1 MKHILLKSIPHVAA
15 VVVYTLVALWYFS
28 PYMDGYELEQGDINN
43 FLGMSKEI
51 KDYEHLTGDHA
62 DWTNQIFGGMPG
74 TQISPDGQG
83 NWMKFVD
90 NVLKLGMNRP
100 SGIIFMCMLGLY
112 ILGLCMK
119 INPWVC
125 LIGGVAFGLASFNFL
140 YIQAGHM
147 SKVNALAYMAPVLGG
162 VLLTLRGKYW
172 LGGAVTALFLA
183 LHLTANHLQMTY
195 YLIFLLL
202 FAGVAEAIKMIL
214 ANQYQQLVRAA
225 LVLIGAAF
233 LAFLPSSSTII
244 NTYNYSEH
252 TTRGTSELTLNP
264 GDAEKEEAAE
274 GLDPDYILE
283 YSMGRGEVW
292 SLMIPNVKGGQT
304 NYVGEKAKDLNI
316 GDEFLEQI
324 MYYAPTYWGRQSF
337 TGGAFYYGCIIVML
351 FALGMVISKDRMK
364 WGLLALVFVAIVL
377 SWRDPTSLT
386 DFFINSVP
394 GFAKFRDTKMMLVVV
409 QIIMPM
415 VAMMGIDRIVRQQG
429 NLRPLFKPVM
439 ISVGAIGAILVFFTA
454 SPDTFF
460 NFERDEDQAH
470 FESILVNGGITN
482 QDQIRIASMDA
493 VDELVPYRIGVFK
506 ADALRSLLFCLAGIA
521 LLFATMKKWLDY
533 RLLIAGLGLLM
544 IWDLVSVDLRYL
556 NKDKIDR
563 KQAELRP
570 DKKAGDYLSFTKAY
584 KKYYPHAP
592 GIADQQI
599 LDKEKVRFDNFEDVS
614 EKIYAS
620 RLSSFEDA
628 PRNKELIATISDYG
642 ALGLLSDYRVYTIV
656 SGGSPMNPTQ
666 DARTPFFH
674 KSVGGYHGAKLMR
687 FQDLLSYH
695 ISFET
700 NNFISNFNTLGPYAA
715 FDSTQVMN
723 MLNVRYIIADESRP
737 AIFNSSSNG
746 NAWFVNDVVSV
757 STADEEISSLG
768 DINTK
773 TQAVIHDDF
782 ADLLPSKIQADSSG
796 YITLEN
802 YSPQRITYLSSAS
815 SEQLAVF
822 SEMWYPEGW
831 KAYIDGK
838 EVDHYRANYA
848 LRALTIPEGEH
859 EIEFVYKP
867 TDLAAIGV
875 LGSVL
880 LLMVVLGGLY
890 REVLMIKEEETA

>member
-1 MKHILLKSIPHVAA
+1 MKYLLLKSVPHLAA
-15 VVVYTLVALWYFS
+15 VIVYTIVALWYFS

-112 ILGLCMK
+112 ILGLCMR

-125 LIGGVAFGLASFNFL
+125 LIGGLAFGLASFNFL

-162 VLLTLRGKYW
+162 MLLTLRGKFW
-172 LGGAVTALFLA
+172 LGGGIMAFFLA

-195 YLIFLLL
+195 YLVFLLL

-214 ANQYQQLVRAA
+214 AKQHQQLMRAA

-233 LAFLPSSSTII
+233 LAFLPSSSTLI
-244 NTYNYSEH
+244 NTYNYSQH
-252 TTRGTSELTLNP
+252 TTRGDSELMISP
-264 GDAEKEEAAE
+264 SGVEKEASDK

-283 YSMGRGEVW
+283 YSMARGEVW
-292 SLMIPNVKGGQT
+292 SIMIPNVKGGQT
-304 NYVGEKAKDLNI
+304 NYVGEKAKDLDI

-337 TGGAFYYGCIIVML
+337 TGGAFYFGCIIVLM
-351 FALGMVISKDRMK
+351 FVLGMAIAKDRMK
-364 WGLLALVFVAIVL
+364 WGLLALVFVAILL

-409 QIIMPM
+409 QIIMPLM
-415 VAMMGIDRIVRQQG
+415 AMMGIDRIVKERH
-429 NLRPLFKPVM
+429 NLQPLFKPVM
-439 ISVGAIGAILVFFTA
+439 IAVGSVGVMLVFLTA
-454 SPDTFF
+454 SPATFF
-460 NFERDEDQAH
+460 DFERDEDQAY
-470 FESILVNGGITN
+470 FESVLVNGGITN
-482 QDQIRIASMDA
+482 QDQIRTASMDA

-506 ADALRSLLFCLAGIA
+506 ADALRSLLFCLAAIA
-521 LLFATMKKWLDY
+521 LLYATMKNWLDY

-544 IWDLVSVDLRYL
+544 IWDLAQVDLRYL

-563 KQAELRP
+563 KTAELRP
-570 DKKAGDYLSFTKAY
+570 DKKAGDYLSYTKAY
-584 KKYYPHAP
+584 HKYYPHAP

-599 LDKEKVRFDNFEDVS
+599 LEKESARFENFNDVS
-614 EKIYAS
+614 AKIYQSRISAFEKI
-620 RLSSFEDA
+620 
-628 PRNKELIATISDYG
+628 PRNKELIQTVSDFG

-674 KSVGGYHGAKLMR
+674 KSIGGYHGAKLMR
-687 FQDLLSYH
+687 FQDLLSYR

-715 FDSTQVMN
+715 FDSTQVLN
-723 MLNVRYIIADESRP
+723 MMNVRYIIADESRA
-737 AIFNSSSNG
+737 AIFNPAANG
-746 NAWFVNDVVSV
+746 NAWFVGDVVSAA
-757 STADEEISSLG
+757 TADDEISSLG
-768 DINTK
+768 KINTK
-773 TQAVIHDDF
+773 TQAVVHDDF
-782 ADLLPSKIQADSSG
+782 ADLLPTKVQTDSSG
-796 YITLEN
+796 YISLEN
-802 YSPQRITYLSSAS
+802 YSPQRITYLSSS
-815 SEQLAVF
+815 TYDQVAVF

-831 KAYIDGK
+831 EAYIDG
-838 EVDHYRANYA
+838 EAVDHYRANYA
-848 LRALTIPEGEH
+848 LRALTIPAGEH

-867 TDLAAIGV
+867 TDLAALGV

-890 REVLMIKEEETA
+890 REILMIKEEETA